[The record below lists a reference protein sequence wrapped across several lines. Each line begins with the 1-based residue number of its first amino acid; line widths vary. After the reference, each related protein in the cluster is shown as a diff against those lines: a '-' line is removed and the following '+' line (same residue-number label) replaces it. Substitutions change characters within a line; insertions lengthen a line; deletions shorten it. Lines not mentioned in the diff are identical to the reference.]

1 MLTIIR
7 VIIYINTVISIVD
20 HWLLFLERSLQQ
32 CDGQPLNYFTMK
44 SSSVMD
50 KGLDKNRTESS
61 SNYTEKEY
69 SANIINELFAFQ
81 ISNYNLQPYIMIQ
94 LSEQLFQDL
103 NPQVCLRVE
112 LVDGLNKM
120 VLPHGLKENF
130 ILPVRSNTKQ

>member
-7 VIIYINTVISIVD
+7 VIYINTVLSIVD